1 MTDDIRVYSYW
12 LDPKTINPSTATV
25 DAGPNTT
32 LTALPT
38 AGTGTFVGEVHL
50 LVESLGTLD
59 GKFATGDLILVGLPT
74 DIVGQGLT
82 GQKFEIMKVIA
93 VEDANKKIRATP
105 AQEGTT
111 ARPLTDYPAVT
122 SSVMRILKHPESSGV
137 KDIANRTRV
146 LNGVNTEYVSLIIDR
161 GYIVQQKQDYTNFLR
176 FVDTRKTQVL
186 DDQWLL
192 VTGSLDGTSHQVS
205 MNEFIHGG
213 RLGASGDLTIGGNF
227 EMIGGGITVYDSVRN
242 TKLLEFSNDDGHADH
257 LGLLYLQGDLIGR
270 GQMNWYSGGDPEDIG
285 VYGVLPTLSL
295 TTTGDLTVGNTV
307 TIRGEASSAP
317 TDTPQLSLTN
327 LGVNGVLS
335 YDINQDSS
343 INAYGIDNFI
353 TRTGGTH
360 TRYIATGAE
369 EAATYLVPN
378 ITYMV
383 NVETS
388 DEFVV
393 YLPANPITGD
403 TVNIVDVGGNLTYNT
418 SLVVRAQGVGTR
430 VQGDSTG
437 TTLGGLT
444 VQYPSG
450 ELVVQTP
457 NAAFTLVYLGGV
469 DSNGAVVG
477 GSASGWWLKEV

>member
-1 MTDDIRVYSYW
+1 
-12 LDPKTINPSTATV
+12 
-25 DAGPNTT
+25 
-32 LTALPT
+32 
-38 AGTGTFVGEVHL
+38 
-50 LVESLGTLD
+50 
-59 GKFATGDLILVGLPT
+59 
-74 DIVGQGLT
+74 
-82 GQKFEIMKVIA
+82 
-93 VEDANKKIRATP
+93 
-105 AQEGTT
+105 
-111 ARPLTDYPAVT
+111 
-122 SSVMRILKHPESSGV
+122 
-137 KDIANRTRV
+137 
-146 LNGVNTEYVSLIIDR
+146 
-161 GYIVQQKQDYTNFLR
+161 
-176 FVDTRKTQVL
+176 
-186 DDQWLL
+186 
-192 VTGSLDGTSHQVS
+192 
-205 MNEFIHGG
+205 
-213 RLGASGDLTIGGNF
+213 
-227 EMIGGGITVYDSVRN
+227 
-242 TKLLEFSNDDGHADH
+242 
-257 LGLLYLQGDLIGR
+257 
-270 GQMNWYSGGDPEDIG
+270 MNWYSGGDPEDIG

-418 SLVVRAQGVGTR
+418 SLIVRAQGVGTR